1 MGCALKTPSK
11 LEVSPGPLEEKNIE
25 KRACTRKNW
34 ESPQPLKPDE
44 NADLSFVNP
53 PRAAVMPFDGQS
65 PLAVGLQSPNFQ
77 SPNLGTRA
85 TQDVRDSAVLPK
97 LRREHNRLEF
107 RNPDNA
113 TDLAK
118 YLGYAL
124 TQYSQAQ
131 LSFGMANISNLP
143 NEVLELIFQAIL
155 LQSTRYDLVT
165 HEKKFARPMREF
177 RLVCRRWSNL
187 ITDRHLYQTL
197 VFRRGTRAMQFIN
210 LQKASLRLPFSDV
223 RPKCQVLAIDR
234 LWTCGAPLI
243 LASDL
248 GRFQLPNIT
257 HLAAGEHCAA
267 KLVFSLA
274 AALKPT
280 LTMLSIFQPI
290 CQDDRR
296 SIPRTFKILEAQLQ
310 GLHIEDPDV
319 LDLTSHFKL
328 SSLRLLRIDSY
339 IEGRED
345 HSEMDMFLDAP
356 IEILVL
362 GSCIQ
367 THLEDPEQTLLLDL
381 LDKFRSLRRLV
392 FCEMDSNFS
401 LPEDSMRACRDHQV
415 RCLYRDCSSLSEL
428 MVSR

>member
-1 MGCALKTPSK
+1 
-11 LEVSPGPLEEKNIE
+11 
-25 KRACTRKNW
+25 
-34 ESPQPLKPDE
+34 
-44 NADLSFVNP
+44 
-53 PRAAVMPFDGQS
+53 
-65 PLAVGLQSPNFQ
+65 
-77 SPNLGTRA
+77 
-85 TQDVRDSAVLPK
+85 
-97 LRREHNRLEF
+97 
-107 RNPDNA
+107 
-113 TDLAK
+113 
-118 YLGYAL
+118 
-124 TQYSQAQ
+124 
-131 LSFGMANISNLP
+131 MANISNLP

-234 LWTCGAPLI
+234 LWTCGAPLVRDYDMLTPLHLVELVELFKDTIVELELEFTASLWLPTSTIQAIGRIKKLHTLRLSYDQERTHISSSDEEEIGRHHDPDFFCSLLSAAQGLKCLDFGMFYARNIPQI